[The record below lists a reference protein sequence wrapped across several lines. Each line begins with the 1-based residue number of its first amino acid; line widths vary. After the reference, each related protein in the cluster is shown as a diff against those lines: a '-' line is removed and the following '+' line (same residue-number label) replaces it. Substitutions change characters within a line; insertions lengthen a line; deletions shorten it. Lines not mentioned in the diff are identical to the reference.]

1 MLKHT
6 QSGQSAGPD
15 ETAEPI
21 AIPNPET
28 APVDRA
34 AVLARLRVKFSDQ
47 LREMRNEANRNNAAA
62 VLADCFAWQLA
73 SCIVDYGPIAA
84 GDIFANLG
92 GHVKLLLEYQN
103 AQREAEAAKE
113 QGVQPH

>member
-6 QSGQSAGPD
+6 QSRPSAAPD

-21 AIPNPET
+21 AIRNLEA

-34 AVLARLRVKFSDQ
+34 AVLARLRVKFTDQ
-47 LREMRNEANRNNAAA
+47 LREMSNEANRNNAAA

-73 SCIVDYGPIAA
+73 ACIVDYGAVAA
-84 GDIFANLG
+84 GDILAKLG